1 MNGKE
6 GGKMKQQELRF
17 GDILSMYIKGN
28 KKLSISRVSKC
39 TDIPM
44 NTLFSFVNNEKLP
57 NRIELTKIEKAI
69 EKTDADFF
77 RNLPAQYRD
86 ELSCA
91 IGTPVA
97 KPEPIPDQTKP
108 DPADKPDK
116 SEQKPKPEPIK
127 PKSEPPTPKE
137 KMLTPIEVGRNW
149 LVTNKVTAEEKRVV
163 LSVEKDFINGKL
175 DKDSICRQFGL
186 SSRQTS
192 LLRTACGI
200 RPRSSALTRVAA
212 MRKKEDPDYYKHLR
226 DRSPVASVPNQ
237 AEPGPNQVSLSI
249 DRDKL
254 LRMFSSLSAEDQREV
269 CNHVVDL
276 FLKSV

>member
-91 IGTPVA
+91 IGTPD

-108 DPADKPDK
+108 EPADKPDK
-116 SEQKPKPEPIK
+116 SEQKPRPEPE
-127 PKSEPPTPKE
+127 PKKEPKE
-137 KMLTPIEVGRNW
+137 ERKALTPIEVGRNW

-212 MRKKEDPDYYKHLR
+212 MRKKEDPDYYRHLR
-226 DRSPVASVPNQ
+226 DRSPVAPAPNT
-237 AEPGPNQVSLSI
+237 AAPNQVSLSI

-254 LRMFSSLSAEDQREV
+254 SRMFSSLSAEDQQAV

>member
-1 MNGKE
+1 
-6 GGKMKQQELRF
+6 MKQQELRF

-44 NTLFSFVNNEKLP
+44 NTLFSFIKNEKLP

-91 IGTPVA
+91 IGTPA
-97 KPEPIPDQTKP
+97 KPAEPIPDQTKP
-108 DPADKPDK
+108 EPADKTDK
-116 SEQKPKPEPIK
+116 PEQKPKPEPK
-127 PKSEPPTPKE
+127 PKKEPKE
-137 KMLTPIEVGRNW
+137 ERTLTPIEVGRNW

-226 DRSPVASVPNQ
+226 DRSPVAPVPNQ
-237 AEPGPNQVSLSI
+237 AESGPNQVSLSI

-254 LRMFSSLSAEDQREV
+254 LRMFSSLPAEDQQAV

-276 FLKSV
+276 FLKHI

>member
-1 MNGKE
+1 
-6 GGKMKQQELRF
+6 MKQQELRF

-86 ELSCA
+86 ELSYA
-91 IGTPVA
+91 IGTPV

-108 DPADKPDK
+108 KPTDKPDK
-116 SEQKPKPEPIK
+116 SEQKPKPKPEPE
-127 PKSEPPTPKE
+127 PKREHKE
-137 KMLTPIEVGRNW
+137 ERKAPALTPIEVGRNW

-200 RPRSSALTRVAA
+200 RPRSSALTRLAA
-212 MRKKEDPDYYKHLR
+212 MRKKEDPDYYRHLR
-226 DRSPVASVPNQ
+226 DRSPVAPASNTAV
-237 AEPGPNQVSLSI
+237 PNQVSLSI

-254 LRMFSSLSAEDQREV
+254 SRVFSSLSAEDQQAV

-276 FLKSV
+276 FLKSI

>member
-1 MNGKE
+1 
-6 GGKMKQQELRF
+6 MKQQELRF

-86 ELSCA
+86 ELSYA

-97 KPEPIPDQTKP
+97 KPADKP
-108 DPADKPDK
+108 EPADKPDK
-116 SEQKPKPEPIK
+116 SEQKPKPK
-127 PKSEPPTPKE
+127 PEPTPKE
-137 KMLTPIEVGRNW
+137 KALTPIEVGRNW

-212 MRKKEDPDYYKHLR
+212 MRKKEDPDYYRHLR
-226 DRSPVASVPNQ
+226 DRSPVAPAPNT
-237 AEPGPNQVSLSI
+237 AVPNQVSLSI

-254 LRMFSSLSAEDQREV
+254 SRMFSSLSAEDQQAV

>member
-1 MNGKE
+1 
-6 GGKMKQQELRF
+6 MKQQELRF

-44 NTLFSFVNNEKLP
+44 NTLFSFIKNEKLP

-77 RNLPAQYRD
+77 RNLPVQYRD
-86 ELSCA
+86 ELSYA
-91 IGTPVA
+91 IGTPAAEPV
-97 KPEPIPDQTKP
+97 KPADVKP
-108 DPADKPDK
+108 DP
-116 SEQKPKPEPIK
+116 EKPKPK
-127 PKSEPPTPKE
+127 KSEPTSKE
-137 KMLTPIEVGRNW
+137 EALTPIEVGRNW

-163 LSVEKDFINGKL
+163 LSVEKDFIDGKL

-186 SSRQTS
+186 SSKQTS

-200 RPRSSALTRVAA
+200 RPRSSALTRIAA

-226 DRSPVASVPNQ
+226 DRSHPVAPVPNQ
-237 AEPGPNQVSLSI
+237 AGSGPNQVSLSI

-254 LRMFSSLSAEDQREV
+254 SRMFSSLSAEDQQAV

-276 FLKSV
+276 FLKSI

>member
-1 MNGKE
+1 
-6 GGKMKQQELRF
+6 MKQQELRF

-44 NTLFSFVNNEKLP
+44 NTLFSFIKNEKLP

-86 ELSCA
+86 ELSYA
-91 IGTPVA
+91 IGTPV
-97 KPEPIPDQTKP
+97 KPAEPIPDQTKP
-108 DPADKPDK
+108 EPADKPDK
-116 SEQKPKPEPIK
+116 SEQKPKPEPK
-127 PKSEPPTPKE
+127 PTPKE
-137 KMLTPIEVGRNW
+137 EHTLTPIEVGRNW
-149 LVTNKVTAEEKRVV
+149 LVTNKVTPEEKRVV

-212 MRKKEDPDYYKHLR
+212 MRKKEDPDYYKH
-226 DRSPVASVPNQ
+226 
-237 AEPGPNQVSLSI
+237 
-249 DRDKL
+249 
-254 LRMFSSLSAEDQREV
+254 
-269 CNHVVDL
+269 
-276 FLKSV
+276 

>member
-91 IGTPVA
+91 IGTPI
-97 KPEPIPDQTKP
+97 KPEPILDQTKP
-108 DPADKPDK
+108 EPTDK
-116 SEQKPKPEPIK
+116 SEPKPEPVKPKPEPK
-127 PKSEPPTPKE
+127 PKEHT
-137 KMLTPIEVGRNW
+137 LTPIEVGRNW

-212 MRKKEDPDYYKHLR
+212 MRKKEDPDYYRHLR
-226 DRSPVASVPNQ
+226 DRSPVAPAPNT
-237 AEPGPNQVSLSI
+237 AVPNQVSLSI

-254 LRMFSSLSAEDQREV
+254 SRMFSSLSAEDQQAV

>member
-91 IGTPVA
+91 IGTPI
-97 KPEPIPDQTKP
+97 KPEPIPDQIKP
-108 DPADKPDK
+108 EPTDK
-116 SEQKPKPEPIK
+116 SEPKPEPK
-127 PKSEPPTPKE
+127 PKKEPKE
-137 KMLTPIEVGRNW
+137 ERKALTPIEVGRN
-149 LVTNKVTAEEKRVV
+149 
-163 LSVEKDFINGKL
+163 
-175 DKDSICRQFGL
+175 
-186 SSRQTS
+186 
-192 LLRTACGI
+192 
-200 RPRSSALTRVAA
+200 
-212 MRKKEDPDYYKHLR
+212 
-226 DRSPVASVPNQ
+226 
-237 AEPGPNQVSLSI
+237 
-249 DRDKL
+249 
-254 LRMFSSLSAEDQREV
+254 
-269 CNHVVDL
+269 
-276 FLKSV
+276 

>member
-1 MNGKE
+1 
-6 GGKMKQQELRF
+6 MKQQELRF

-69 EKTDADFF
+69 DKTDADFF

-91 IGTPVA
+91 IGTPV

-127 PKSEPPTPKE
+127 SKPEPPTPKE
-137 KMLTPIEVGRNW
+137 KALTPIEVGRNW
-149 LVTNKVTAEEKRVV
+149 LVTNRVTPEEKRVV

-200 RPRSSALTRVAA
+200 RPRSSALTRLAA
-212 MRKKEDPDYYKHLR
+212 MRKKEDPDYYRHLR
-226 DRSPVASVPNQ
+226 DRSPVAPVPNQ
-237 AEPGPNQVSLSI
+237 AKPGPNQVSLSI

-254 LRMFSSLSAEDQREV
+254 SRMFSSLSAEDQQAV

-276 FLKSV
+276 FLKSI

>member
-1 MNGKE
+1 MNEKKTSKE
-6 GGKMKQQELRF
+6 GGNMKQQELRF

-44 NTLFSFVNNEKLP
+44 NTLFSFIKNEKLP
-57 NRIELTKIEKAI
+57 NRAELTKIEKAI

-91 IGTPVA
+91 IGTPA
-97 KPEPIPDQTKP
+97 EPAEPDK
-108 DPADKPDK
+108 PADKP
-116 SEQKPKPEPIK
+116 EQPKPEPK
-127 PKSEPPTPKE
+127 PAPKE
-137 KMLTPIEVGRNW
+137 EHTLTPIEVGRNW

-192 LLRTACGI
+192 LLRNACGI

-226 DRSPVASVPNQ
+226 DRSPAAAPNT
-237 AEPGPNQVSLSI
+237 AVPNQVSLSI

-254 LRMFSSLSAEDQREV
+254 SRMFSSLSAEDQQAV

-276 FLKSV
+276 FLKRI

>member
-1 MNGKE
+1 
-6 GGKMKQQELRF
+6 MKQQELRF

>member
-91 IGTPVA
+91 IGTPV

-108 DPADKPDK
+108 EPTDKPDK
-116 SEQKPKPEPIK
+116 SEQKPKPEPK
-127 PKSEPPTPKE
+127 PKKEPKGE
-137 KMLTPIEVGRNW
+137 RKALTPIEVGRNW

-226 DRSPVASVPNQ
+226 DRSPVAPAPNT
-237 AEPGPNQVSLSI
+237 AAPNQVSLSI

-254 LRMFSSLSAEDQREV
+254 SRMFSSLSAEDQQAV

>member
-1 MNGKE
+1 MNSKE

-44 NTLFSFVNNEKLP
+44 NTLFSFINNEKLP

-91 IGTPVA
+91 IGTPV

-108 DPADKPDK
+108 EPTDKP
-116 SEQKPKPEPIK
+116 EPKPEPK
-127 PKSEPPTPKE
+127 PKKEPKE
-137 KMLTPIEVGRNW
+137 ERKALTPIEVGRNW

-212 MRKKEDPDYYKHLR
+212 MRKKEDPDYYRHLR
-226 DRSPVASVPNQ
+226 DRSPVAPVPNT
-237 AEPGPNQVSLSI
+237 AVPNQVSLSI

-254 LRMFSSLSAEDQREV
+254 SRMFSSLSAEDQQAV

>member
-1 MNGKE
+1 
-6 GGKMKQQELRF
+6 MKQQELRF

-44 NTLFSFVNNEKLP
+44 NTLFSFIKNEKLP
-57 NRIELTKIEKAI
+57 NRAELTKIEKAI

-91 IGTPVA
+91 IGTPV
-97 KPEPIPDQTKP
+97 KPAEPIPDQTKP
-108 DPADKPDK
+108 EPADK
-116 SEQKPKPEPIK
+116 SEQPKPEPK
-127 PKSEPPTPKE
+127 PAPKE
-137 KMLTPIEVGRNW
+137 EHTLTPIEVGRNW

-192 LLRTACGI
+192 LLRNACGI
-200 RPRSSALTRVAA
+200 RPRSSALTRLAA

-226 DRSPVASVPNQ
+226 DRSPVAPAPNT
-237 AEPGPNQVSLSI
+237 AVPNQVSLSI

-254 LRMFSSLSAEDQREV
+254 SRMFSSLSAEDQQAV

-276 FLKSV
+276 FLKHI

>member
-6 GGKMKQQELRF
+6 GGKIKQQELRF

-91 IGTPVA
+91 IGTPV

-108 DPADKPDK
+108 EPADKP
-116 SEQKPKPEPIK
+116 EPKPEPVK
-127 PKSEPPTPKE
+127 PKSEPKPKE
-137 KMLTPIEVGRNW
+137 HALTPIEVGRNW

-226 DRSPVASVPNQ
+226 DRSHPVALVPNT
-237 AEPGPNQVSLSI
+237 AAPNQVSLSI

-254 LRMFSSLSAEDQREV
+254 SRMFSSLSAEDQQAV

>member
-91 IGTPVA
+91 IGTPV

-108 DPADKPDK
+108 EPADKP
-116 SEQKPKPEPIK
+116 EPKPEPK
-127 PKSEPPTPKE
+127 PKKEPKE
-137 KMLTPIEVGRNW
+137 ERKALTPIEVGRNW

-212 MRKKEDPDYYKHLR
+212 MRKKEDPDYYRHLR
-226 DRSPVASVPNQ
+226 DRSPVAPASNTAV
-237 AEPGPNQVSLSI
+237 PNQVSLSI

-254 LRMFSSLSAEDQREV
+254 SRMFSSLSAEDQQAV

>member
-1 MNGKE
+1 MNEKKTSKE

-86 ELSCA
+86 ELSYA
-91 IGTPVA
+91 IGTPV
-97 KPEPIPDQTKP
+97 KPAEPIPDQTKP
-108 DPADKPDK
+108 EPADKP
-116 SEQKPKPEPIK
+116 EQPKPEPK
-127 PKSEPPTPKE
+127 LKKEPKE
-137 KMLTPIEVGRNW
+137 EHTLTPIEVGRNW

-163 LSVEKDFINGKL
+163 LSVEKDFIDGKL

-226 DRSPVASVPNQ
+226 DRSPVAPAPNQ

-254 LRMFSSLSAEDQREV
+254 SRMFSSLSAEDQQAV

-276 FLKSV
+276 FLKSI

>member
-1 MNGKE
+1 
-6 GGKMKQQELRF
+6 MKQQELRF

-44 NTLFSFVNNEKLP
+44 NTLFSFIKNEKLP

-91 IGTPVA
+91 IGTQA
-97 KPEPIPDQTKP
+97 KPELPDQTKP
-108 DPADKPDK
+108 EPADKPDK
-116 SEQKPKPEPIK
+116 SEQKPKPKPEPK
-127 PKSEPPTPKE
+127 PKEHT
-137 KMLTPIEVGRNW
+137 LTPIEVGRNW

-226 DRSPVASVPNQ
+226 DRSTAAPAPNT
-237 AEPGPNQVSLSI
+237 AVPNQVSLSI

-254 LRMFSSLSAEDQREV
+254 SRMFSSLSAEDQQAV

>member
-91 IGTPVA
+91 IGTPVR
-97 KPEPIPDQTKP
+97 PEPIPDQIKP
-108 DPADKPDK
+108 VKPADKP
-116 SEQKPKPEPIK
+116 EPKPEPVK
-127 PKSEPPTPKE
+127 PKSEPEPKKEPKE
-137 KMLTPIEVGRNW
+137 ERKALTPIEVGRNW

-192 LLRTACGI
+192 LLRNACGI

-212 MRKKEDPDYYKHLR
+212 MRKKEDPDYYRHLR
-226 DRSPVASVPNQ
+226 DRSPVASAPNT
-237 AEPGPNQVSLSI
+237 AVPNQVSLSI

-254 LRMFSSLSAEDQREV
+254 SRMFSSLSAEDQQAV

>member
-1 MNGKE
+1 
-6 GGKMKQQELRF
+6 MKQQELRF

-91 IGTPVA
+91 IGTPA
-97 KPEPIPDQTKP
+97 KPADKP
-108 DPADKPDK
+108 EPADKPDK
-116 SEQKPKPEPIK
+116 SEQPKPEPIK
-127 PKSEPPTPKE
+127 PDPKPKKEPKE
-137 KMLTPIEVGRNW
+137 ERKAPALTPMEVGRNW

-200 RPRSSALTRVAA
+200 RPRSSALMRVAA

-226 DRSPVASVPNQ
+226 DRSHPVAPVPNK

-254 LRMFSSLSAEDQREV
+254 SRMFSSLSAEDQQAV

-276 FLKSV
+276 FLKHI

>member
-91 IGTPVA
+91 IGTPV

-108 DPADKPDK
+108 EPTDKPDK
-116 SEQKPKPEPIK
+116 SEQKPRPEPE
-127 PKSEPPTPKE
+127 PKKEPKGE
-137 KMLTPIEVGRNW
+137 RKALTPIEVGRNW

-212 MRKKEDPDYYKHLR
+212 MRKKEDPDYYRHLR
-226 DRSPVASVPNQ
+226 DRSPVAPAPNT
-237 AEPGPNQVSLSI
+237 AVPNQVSLSI

-254 LRMFSSLSAEDQREV
+254 SRMFSSLSAEDQQAV

>member
-1 MNGKE
+1 
-6 GGKMKQQELRF
+6 MKQQELRF

-44 NTLFSFVNNEKLP
+44 NTLFSFIKHEKLP

-91 IGTPVA
+91 IGTPA
-97 KPEPIPDQTKP
+97 KPAEPIPDQTKP
-108 DPADKPDK
+108 EPADKTDK
-116 SEQKPKPEPIK
+116 PEQKPKPEPK
-127 PKSEPPTPKE
+127 PKKEPKE
-137 KMLTPIEVGRNW
+137 ERTLTPIEVGRNW

-226 DRSPVASVPNQ
+226 DRSPVAPVPNQ
-237 AEPGPNQVSLSI
+237 AESGPNQVSLSI

-254 LRMFSSLSAEDQREV
+254 LRMFSSLPAEDQQAV

-276 FLKSV
+276 FLKHI

>member
-28 KKLSISRVSKC
+28 KKLSISRVSKY

-91 IGTPVA
+91 IGTPVKPA
-97 KPEPIPDQTKP
+97 DKPE
-108 DPADKPDK
+108 PADKPDK
-116 SEQKPKPEPIK
+116 SEQPKQEPVKPKPEPK
-127 PKSEPPTPKE
+127 KE
-137 KMLTPIEVGRNW
+137 HKEERKALTPIEVGRNW

-212 MRKKEDPDYYKHLR
+212 MRKKEDPDYYRHLR
-226 DRSPVASVPNQ
+226 DRPPVAPAPNT
-237 AEPGPNQVSLSI
+237 AVPNQVSLSI

-254 LRMFSSLSAEDQREV
+254 SRMFSSLSAEDQQAV

>member
-97 KPEPIPDQTKP
+97 KPADKP
-108 DPADKPDK
+108 NPADKPDK

-127 PKSEPPTPKE
+127 PKPEPKKE
-137 KMLTPIEVGRNW
+137 HKEERKTLTPIEVGRNW

-186 SSRQTS
+186 SSRQTN

-200 RPRSSALTRVAA
+200 RPRSSALTRIAA
-212 MRKKEDPDYYKHLR
+212 MRKKEDPDYYRHLR
-226 DRSPVASVPNQ
+226 DRSPVTPAPNT
-237 AEPGPNQVSLSI
+237 AAPNQVSLSI

-254 LRMFSSLSAEDQREV
+254 SRMFSSLSAEDQQAV

-276 FLKSV
+276 FLKSI

>member
-97 KPEPIPDQTKP
+97 E
-108 DPADKPDK
+108 PADKPDK
-116 SEQKPKPEPIK
+116 SEQKPKPEPK
-127 PKSEPPTPKE
+127 KE
-137 KMLTPIEVGRNW
+137 HKEERKVLTPIEVGRNW

-226 DRSPVASVPNQ
+226 DRSPAAPVPNQ

-254 LRMFSSLSAEDQREV
+254 SRMFSSLSAEDQQAV

-276 FLKSV
+276 FLKSI